1 MMDEVTL
8 AGGAFDSMG
17 ICPGVANMYGV
28 VQLWNPPGSDIC
40 AYLDEVDIGV
50 LSGSPGGGDLR
61 VNTFPLSNLIAGSIL
76 NKNPLIAPPG
86 LQMRHQAMTAAQI
99 QPDGILPSPPGREFW
114 IKIDNGKTSK
124 YPWVKA
130 PRLVPPGHGA
140 CIAMSP
146 PGATLIT
153 SWQGR
158 VKPWEIVL
166 PTGTISDGDP
176 IGDLDNVA
184 NAFDGSAA
192 TYASGP
198 DAVDFRIGKNG
209 YAAARMLQRFVLK
222 SPPGRSL
229 NGRGN
234 AGVYTWTLHGTNNGS
249 TFTQIDTGTRP
260 YSGSVGQEV
269 FDVTTTNTATAYT
282 GHRVTVSDS
291 DGLTGWRVG
300 SVELYEIV

>member
-1 MMDEVTL
+1 MMDDVTL
-8 AGGAFDSMG
+8 AGEAFEAMG
-17 ICPGVANMYGV
+17 ICPGTANLYGA
-28 VQLWNPPGSDIC
+28 VQLWNPSSSGI
-40 AYLDEVDIGV
+40 AVYLDQVDISILGT
-50 LSGSPGGGDLR
+50 PPAGGDLR
-61 VNTFPLSNLIAGSIL
+61 PNNFALDNLIAGSIG

-86 LQMRHQAMTAAQI
+86 LQMRQQAMSASQI
-99 QPDGILPSPPGREFW
+99 QVGGILPSPPVREYW
-114 IKIDNGKTSK
+114 IDVSGKMK
-124 YPWVKA
+124 PFPFIPA
-130 PRLVPPGHGA
+130 RLIPPGFGV
-140 CIAMSP
+140 CVAMSP

-158 VKPWEIVL
+158 VKSWEIEL
-166 PTGTISDGDP
+166 PPGTISDGTP

-184 NAFDGSAA
+184 NAFDGNAA

-209 YAAARMLQRFVLK
+209 YAAARNLQRFVLK

-260 YSGSVGQEV
+260 YSGSAAQEV